1 MRVPALAAGQ
11 VPAGEQ
17 ACFGALQATPSVI
30 TQSHQNSQMHV
41 DSAGKVW
48 SHGVLG
54 VWGLVLQTREPFPKG
69 TDQCLFTGAPGFA
82 EGAWA
87 WHAWGCPSP
96 CERWIPRVEPQSA
109 NRDLACSACRQRTG
123 LPGCPGNPVEGLEAV
138 PGSVQGAWTAR
149 CMRQPLLNRSC
160 KLIDSFHGQFV

>member
-109 NRDLACSACRQRTG
+109 NRDLACSACPTKDWTPRMPRQSGGGAGGRAW
-123 LPGCPGNPVEGLEAV
+123 LRARRVDCAV
-138 PGSVQGAWTAR
+138 HAAATA
-149 CMRQPLLNRSC
+149 QPLLQT
-160 KLIDSFHGQFV
+160 D